1 MEEKLKKLNGK
12 IKRRLV
18 KLADLQ
24 KQYNQK
30 SSKTPT
36 NQLLNNADLAL
47 LNAEIVELKSDI
59 AELSFARNDLL
70 RAMGKPSM
78 PIEIPEAESEQNQ
91 PCC

>member
-30 SSKTPT
+30 SLKTPT

-59 AELSFARNDLL
+59 TELSFARNDLL

-78 PIEIPEAESEQNQ
+78 PIELPKAESEQNQ
-91 PCC
+91 PGC

>member
-30 SSKTPT
+30 SSKTSK
-36 NQLLNNADLAL
+36 
-47 LNAEIVELKSDI
+47 KSSAFFNPI
-59 AELSFARNDLL
+59 L
-70 RAMGKPSM
+70 R
-78 PIEIPEAESEQNQ
+78 IF
-91 PCC
+91 